1 MEIMLNVPKTTE
13 PVIHPPCITETI
25 TVKMV
30 KREIE
35 NFDKDIF
42 RKAKIIIKVCSLIYI
57 LLLLYH

>member
-30 KREIE
+30 KTESEGKEE
-35 NFDKDIF
+35 NENKND
-42 RKAKIIIKVCSLIYI
+42 
-57 LLLLYH
+57 